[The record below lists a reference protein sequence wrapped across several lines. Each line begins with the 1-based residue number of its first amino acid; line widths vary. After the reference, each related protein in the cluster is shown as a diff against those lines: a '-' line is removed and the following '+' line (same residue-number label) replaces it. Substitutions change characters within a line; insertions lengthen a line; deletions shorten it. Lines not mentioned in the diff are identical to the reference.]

1 MELHKIIEDAW
12 SKTIDDFKN
21 TEERGDVGLW
31 TEASLRLNFIRH
43 LNEVAELGRVLAET
57 PFHLGNDDYKPDIIS
72 DIKVNDGTKTV
83 AFEMKLFGQTDNW
96 KKDLEKLDRYSI
108 IGWDYGYFL
117 AIGYP
122 QQCDEIQKVPIEK
135 SPLSQYEIRILTEP
149 IPKPTE
155 VPDFKFAELVLK
167 ETLGKD
173 IPYVV
178 SEIEGAIAF
187 FEEFALIFDMRSE
200 ENKLVVR
207 AGFHDTPTDE
217 QKVKGL
223 GCAYIT
229 FDEDGRIHP
238 SKTFTG
244 DVLIGE
250 SEFRGMTVNQV
261 VNTIKEPLHEFMKK
275 TGYL

>member
-1 MELHKIIEDAW
+1 MDLQKIIEDAW

-21 TEERGDVGLW
+21 AEERGEVGLW
-31 TEASLRLNFIRH
+31 TEASLRLSFVRH
-43 LNEVAELGRVLAET
+43 LNKVAELGRVLAET
-57 PFHLGNDDYKPDIIS
+57 PFHLGNDDYKPDIIA
-72 DIKVNDGTKTV
+72 DIKVNNIVKRV
-83 AFEMKLFGQTDNW
+83 AFEMKLFGQTENW

-108 IGWDYGYFL
+108 IGWDCGYFL

-135 SPLSQYEIRILTEP
+135 SPLTQYEIRILTHS
-149 IPKPTE
+149 IPKPKE

-167 ETLGKD
+167 ETLGKET
-173 IPYVV
+173 PYVV

-187 FEEFALIFDMRSE
+187 YEEFGLIFDMRSK

-207 AGFHDTPTDE
+207 AGLHDTPTDE

-223 GCAYIT
+223 GYEYIT
-229 FDEDGRIHP
+229 FDEEGRIHP

-244 DVLIGE
+244 DILIGE
-250 SEFRGMTVNQV
+250 SEFRGITVNQV
-261 VNTIKEPLHEFMKK
+261 VNKMKEPLRQFMEKM
-275 TGYL
+275 GYT